1 MSLFGKRGGI
11 FGGPL
16 GGPVVGPLGNLFD
29 DGPSVIE
36 KVEMLFTDVETE
48 GKKQGY
54 DRAAKEYGAAYRAIE
69 KEFSETKKLI
79 EQQKTSYDNK
89 AETLINK
96 LESLEKEK
104 ERLEREVDSKTRDV
118 SRRFDIPISEV
129 RGSLAAGTLLVGGP
143 MISVDILGMIYKHKE
158 KKLKEA
164 EQRGYVEAKE
174 LYENKISKL
183 KSELK
188 RLKDNGDKDIKKLLT
203 MIDEI
208 FQAIAEEQMKIAE
221 LKILL

>member
-1 MSLFGKRGGI
+1 MYGMSLFGKRGGI

-16 GGPVVGPLGNLFD
+16 GGIFD

-36 KVEMLFTDVETE
+36 KVEMLFTDVEIE

-54 DRAAKEYGAAYRAIE
+54 DRASKEYSAAYRAIE

-89 AETLINK
+89 AEILINK
-96 LESLEKEK
+96 LEYLEKKK
-104 ERLEREVDSKTRDV
+104 ECLEHEVDAKTRNV
-118 SRRFDIPISEV
+118 SRRVDIPIREV
-129 RGSLAAGTLLVGGP
+129 RSSLAAGTLLVGDP
-143 MISVDILGMIYKHKE
+143 LPSVDILGMIYKHKE

-164 EQRGYVEAKE
+164 EQRGYAEAKE

-183 KSELK
+183 KTELK
-188 RLKDNGDKDIKKLLT
+188 QLQENGDRDIKKLLS

-208 FQAIAEEQMKIAE
+208 FEAIADEQIKIAE

>member
-1 MSLFGKRGGI
+1 MSLIRKHGGI
-11 FGGPL
+11 IGGPL
-16 GGPVVGPLGNLFD
+16 GGPVSDPLGKMFD
-29 DGPSVIE
+29 DDPSAIE
-36 KVEMLFTDVETE
+36 KVKMLFTDVEIE

-54 DRAAKEYGAAYRAIE
+54 DRASKEYGAAYRKIE
-69 KEFSETKKLI
+69 KEFRDTKKLI

-104 ERLEREVDSKTRDV
+104 ERLEREVDAKTRDV
-118 SRRFDIPISEV
+118 SRRFDIPVSEV

-143 MISVDILGMIYKHKE
+143 MASVDVLGIVYRHKK

-164 EQRGYVEAKE
+164 EQRGYAEAKE

-188 RLKDNGDKDIKKLLT
+188 RLQENGDKDIRKLLS

-208 FQAIAEEQMKIAE
+208 FEAIVAEQMKIAE